1 MGDFKPIII
10 EEIVIFIIDYGYRAK
25 WKLIRYAIQYNTI
38 YNIYLPYTTFT
49 DGKKKN
55 EENWWQKINGEKT
68 WKKPR
73 GL

>member
-1 MGDFKPIII
+1 MGDFKPIRI

-25 WKLIRYAIQYNTI
+25 WKLIRYAIQYNIQYLFAI
-38 YNIYLPYTTFT
+38 YDIYRR
-49 DGKKKN
+49 KKKN

>member
-1 MGDFKPIII
+1 MTTWQVNKWKMGDFKPIII

-49 DGKKKN
+49 DGKKKMK
-55 EENWWQKINGEKT
+55 KIDDRK
-68 WKKPR
+68 
-73 GL
+73 

>member
-1 MGDFKPIII
+1 MGDFEPIII

-55 EENWWQKINGEKT
+55 EEN
-68 WKKPR
+68 
-73 GL
+73 